1 MADINDNTINITIS
15 APSADS
21 NTISVVN
28 PALKNNVVVNDAR
41 ITPSERAKLAGIE
54 AGATADLTASEIK
67 TLYESNSDTNAL
79 TDANNTKLGYISIGN
94 NRDIDSIHADT
105 QVNNNKPWRIFPIAQ
120 AGSVY
125 LHHQDSANNPLEPV
139 RNLKM
144 PDADALFAGVVTP
157 NAQTFGG
164 VKTFNDGLSGN
175 LTGNV
180 TGNLTGNVTGDVT
193 GNVTGNADTVTNGVY
208 ITGAQTITG
217 SKTFSGTT
225 TLSGANIIS
234 GPTFLTGALTST
246 NSVSLNNG
254 MTVTGTTNLGA
265 TNATSLSVASI
276 SFLSGSSTISTIA
289 GASPEDLEI
298 RSDGNAIIKL
308 DYDDDQSNQKFKV
321 VNSADAVRF
330 SVDEDGTVTVNS
342 AFSFPISDGTTGQVM
357 TTNGSGTLSW
367 SSLTSNL
374 DDLNDVN
381 IIGTP
386 SQGDVLTYNS
396 GSNQWMRSS
405 SLQNLLGIIKSSSG
419 TQVYNTSLDT
429 SAGYVDLQST
439 SAKMGL
445 GGTFLT
451 ASQTSPGVLTFSVA
465 TGASGTETQF
475 DAFTLTGTTTTDI
488 ADLLLEPGCN
498 FKIEATSGG
507 DAQIRNYPS
516 NTADTTIT
524 LPQSSGTLATTAD
537 VPTSIDDLSDV
548 DTSTVAPTDGQ
559 ALVWDNANSKWE
571 PGTVS
576 GGGSS
581 PWTTSGSDI
590 YYTTGN
596 VGVGTATPS
605 EALDV
610 VGDVKFDGK
619 ILAAKSSNDSVVIG
633 DSTTGSGGANVSSG
647 KSVVIGLSA
656 MNNYQYSN
664 GISRNIAIGDQ
675 ALRNGSGGNN
685 VAIGNSPGLGN
696 SSRSAAVMIGSSA
709 GSSTGGSGFVAIG
722 QNALRDSNTNNQH
735 TIGIGTSAGA
745 YLKGDYNTLIGGYAG
760 TGDSGGTSTA
770 GNTVAVGYEALKALT
785 TGGSNTAL
793 GDRTSRSI
801 TSGSGNTSVGI
812 LGLSNVTTTSNNTSV
827 GAQALQLTTGSNNTA
842 VGFQSGNSITT
853 GSDNAL
859 FGYASGIFNTGSQN
873 VALGSRAMYGS
884 PGSSTSSNTVAVG
897 YQAGTALTTG
907 GNNILIGY
915 QSGSTL
921 TTESNKLY
929 IENSNSTTPLIYGE
943 FDNDLVRINGDFE
956 ATGSSELTGGI
967 TNRNLR
973 VGTEIQNTA
982 NGFNSVFEFGDG
994 SHSQYHSH
1002 LILRPTGNATGYN
1015 NNYWGSIGWD
1025 PSGTL
1030 QGLQLNTGNYT
1041 TNIWFTE
1048 GVPGTANP
1056 NTYGHW
1062 NQNGLK
1068 IGNTWL
1074 TSFGTATERLDV
1086 VGNIKASGVIKA
1098 KGVKIE
1104 KTSNTDYD
1112 YRGDVVYFGATTGM
1126 TQGDLYYFNSS
1137 GNWAQ
1142 ADADAA
1148 SSSGGVLLAIALG
1161 TASDTDGML
1170 LRGTFTMEATAIDG
1184 TEVTGD
1190 ELYVSTTAGH
1200 ITSDVSAYTTGDVV
1214 RVIGYCLDGAN
1225 GQIWFNPSNDWIEL
1239 S

>member
-1 MADINDNTINITIS
+1 MAIIQEDIINLVVS
-15 APSADS
+15 GSS
-21 NTISVVN
+21 SVVKVV
-28 PALKNNVVVNDAR
+28 ASSSGKTSVTVLKND
-41 ITPSERAKLAGIE
+41 ITAAERAKLAGIE
-54 AGATADLTASEIK
+54 AGATTDQVLTGGDNITVLESGGDYTISLVSSPSVSGDLTVGGDITVPSAFGNMLQTQSASNNVNVGSQTFKFTNTSGTVVSTTSSGANLTLRSQSGDLFLNGNDIQANIDGGSGRNFSIYDGNTLFTQDRLVVNGLGTTTLYQASTSDSGEKLFEIK
-67 TLYESNSDTNAL
+67 AAGTSPFALEYVQIGPDSGGYKLPASD
-79 TDANNTKLGYISIGN
+79 G
-94 NRDIDSIHADT
+94 
-105 QVNNNKPWRIFPIAQ
+105 
-120 AGSVY
+120 
-125 LHHQDSANNPLEPV
+125 SANTFLQT
-139 RNLKM
+139 
-144 PDADALFAGVVTP
+144 DGSGTVTFVAP
-157 NAQTFGG
+157 TIS
-164 VKTFNDGLSGN
+164 DLSDSS
-175 LTGNV
+175 NV
-180 TGNLTGNVTGDVT
+180 TTLDGT
-193 GNVTGNADTVTNGVY
+193 
-208 ITGAQTITG
+208 QTITG
-217 SKTFSGTT
+217 NKTFSGTT

-234 GPTFLTGALTST
+234 GGTFFTGTLVST

-265 TNATSLSVASI
+265 TNATSLSVSSI
-276 SFLSGSSTISTIA
+276 NFLSGSSTISTIT
-289 GASPEDLEI
+289 GTSPEDLEI

-342 AFSFPISDGTTGQVM
+342 AFSFPTSDGTTGQVM

-367 SSLTSNL
+367 STLTSTL
-374 DDLNDVN
+374 DGLTDVN

-396 GSNQWMRSS
+396 GSSQWMRSS

-596 VGVGTATPS
+596 VGVGTTTPAQPLHVNGTIRTVGNGYS
-605 EALDV
+605 TDIVTHLNGGITIGENISGIQNQAVNIGRSVGRFNAGTKGVLIGQEA
-610 VGDVKFDGK
+610 GYRGSY
-619 ILAAKSSNDSVVIG
+619 SSNQVAIG
-633 DSTTGSGGANVSSG
+633 TTSNSGGA
-647 KSVVIGLSA
+647 A
-656 MNNYQYSN
+656 YSKT
-664 GISRNIAIGDQ
+664 SAIGIGNNSNYNGGNYTTSVGSYTGANSPSSYTNSAFFGYQ
-675 ALRNGSGGNN
+675 AGHSGGNN
-685 VAIGNSPGLGN
+685 SV
-696 SSRSAAVMIGSSA
+696 
-709 GSSTGGSGFVAIG
+709 F
-722 QNALRDSNTNNQH
+722 
-735 TIGIGTSAGA
+735 
-745 YLKGDYNTLIGGYAG
+745 
-760 TGDSGGTSTA
+760 
-770 GNTVAVGYEALKALT
+770 VGYEAGKSD
-785 TGGSNTAL
+785 G
-793 GDRTSRSI
+793 
-801 TSGSGNTSVGI
+801 V
-812 LGLSNVTTTSNNTSV
+812 
-827 GAQALQLTTGSNNTA
+827 QL
-842 VGFQSGNSITT
+842 V
-853 GSDNAL
+853 D
-859 FGYASGIFNTGSQN
+859 
-873 VALGSRAMYGS
+873 
-884 PGSSTSSNTVAVG
+884 NTVAVG
-897 YQAGTALTTG
+897 YQALTALTTG
-907 GNNILIGY
+907 EQNTAIGYQAGDSITTASYNTLLGYQAGRGHTNLFGLVAIGSAAGKGGASYSTFVGHMAGGGTSGNNNTAIGFQALSLTTGGGTGNVAIGRKALGGTGQLTQNVAIGENAGTGYGNKSNNVLIGY
-915 QSGSTL
+915 AAGSSLTTGSSNVLIGYTAGNPL

-943 FDNDLVRINGDFE
+943 FDNDLIRINGDFE
-956 ATGSSELTGGI
+956 VTG
-967 TNRNLR
+967 
-973 VGTEIQNTA
+973 
-982 NGFNSVFEFGDG
+982 
-994 SHSQYHSH
+994 
-1002 LILRPTGNATGYN
+1002 
-1015 NNYWGSIGWD
+1015 
-1025 PSGTL
+1025 
-1030 QGLQLNTGNYT
+1030 
-1041 TNIWFTE
+1041 
-1048 GVPGTANP
+1048 
-1056 NTYGHW
+1056 
-1062 NQNGLK
+1062 
-1068 IGNTWL
+1068 
-1074 TSFGTATERLDV
+1074 
-1086 VGNIKASGVIKA
+1086 
-1098 KGVKIE
+1098 GVKIE

-1112 YRGDVVYFGATTGM
+1112 YRGDVVYFGATTSM

-1184 TEVTGD
+1184 TEATGD

-1214 RVIGYCLDGAN
+1214 RVIGYCLDGTN
-1225 GQIWFNPSNDWIEL
+1225 GQIWFNPSNDFITL
-1239 S
+1239 A